1 MYEKLKEKKVCQL
14 TKPFN
19 SNIKKYIIS
28 LPLIDAIL
36 FYPVLFCSVI
46 FYLVLIVLQIKRTR
60 MITQLCD
67 KTKYIGWPDQFT
79 FTYLFCYFLTEFI
92 ILFFSL

>member
-1 MYEKLKEKKVCQL
+1 MYEKLKEKKVYPP

-19 SNIKKYIIS
+19 SNIKNIIS
-28 LPLIDAIL
+28 LILIDAIL
-36 FYPVLFCSVI
+36 FCLVLSCSVM
-46 FYLVLIVLQIKRTR
+46 FYSILIVLQIKRTR